1 MKEKGA
7 VGWAVLAAAL
17 YAVST
22 PVSKLLLREVA
33 PAMLAALLYLGAGIG
48 MLGLGMARG
57 RRGSMR
63 RGRRLDRRDLPYT
76 AGMVVLDIAAPL
88 CLMVGLTR
96 TTSANA
102 SLLNNFEIVS
112 TALIALLIFKER
124 IGPRLWLAIGLITGA
139 CMLLSF
145 EDGSSLQ
152 FSSGSLFVLL
162 ACICWGLE
170 NNCTRMISQ
179 CDPLE
184 IVVIKGFGSGIG
196 SLGIALAMGQQI
208 PAPRSLLAALL
219 LGFVAYGL
227 SIFFYV
233 YAQRTLGA
241 AKTSAYYAVSPFLGT
256 ALSLAIFRTLPPPC
270 SGCLWPAWLW
280 APTWHRSERVAG
292 DCPWGHSRA
301 ARGWGGQSARPS
313 GAGDCTSG
321 FAQQNGKREL
331 AKRQGIA
338 RGATAE
344 RREDGEGNPPAPVGR
359 ATARAVLRSKMA
371 SASLPSGRGVFARRS
386 RRPLGGLQARQ
397 FAERTRSCG
406 CRPHAACIRRS
417 PFLLRSNVAPR
428 VEPHSPCCSS
438 PRCIPFLY

>member
-88 CLMVGLTR
+88 CLMAGLTR

-241 AKTSAYYAVSPFLGT
+241 AKTSAYYAVSPFLGA
-256 ALSLAIFRTLPPPC
+256 ALSLAVFRT
-270 SGCLWPAWLW
+270 
-280 APTWHRSERVAG
+280 
-292 DCPWGHSRA
+292 
-301 ARGWGGQSARPS
+301 
-313 GAGDCTSG
+313 
-321 FAQQNGKREL
+321 
-331 AKRQGIA
+331 
-338 RGATAE
+338 
-344 RREDGEGNPPAPVGR
+344 PPAPLFWVSLAG
-359 ATARAVLRSKMA
+359 MA
-371 SASLPSGRGVFARRS
+371 LGAYLAS
-386 RRPLGGLQARQ
+386 
-397 FAERTRSCG
+397 
-406 CRPHAACIRRS
+406 I
-417 PFLLRSNVAPR
+417 
-428 VEPHSPCCSS
+428 
-438 PRCIPFLY
+438 

>member
-1 MKEKGA
+1 MFLVQGDQFSGPCRFVPDRSRIRQTSCSKYTLFCPVRARGKLKISPVIIESTRSLLCRQEKDFPSPQGQVLQRTPSCVMIEASGFMKGRRSHERKGA

-88 CLMVGLTR
+88 CLMAGLTR

-241 AKTSAYYAVSPFLGT
+241 AKTSAYYAVSPFLGA
-256 ALSLAIFRTLPPPC
+256 ALSLAVFRT
-270 SGCLWPAWLW
+270 
-280 APTWHRSERVAG
+280 
-292 DCPWGHSRA
+292 
-301 ARGWGGQSARPS
+301 
-313 GAGDCTSG
+313 
-321 FAQQNGKREL
+321 
-331 AKRQGIA
+331 
-338 RGATAE
+338 
-344 RREDGEGNPPAPVGR
+344 PPAPLFWVSLAG
-359 ATARAVLRSKMA
+359 MA
-371 SASLPSGRGVFARRS
+371 LGTYLAS
-386 RRPLGGLQARQ
+386 
-397 FAERTRSCG
+397 
-406 CRPHAACIRRS
+406 I
-417 PFLLRSNVAPR
+417 
-428 VEPHSPCCSS
+428 
-438 PRCIPFLY
+438 

>member
-88 CLMVGLTR
+88 CLMAGLTR

-241 AKTSAYYAVSPFLGT
+241 AKTSAYYAVSPFLGA
-256 ALSLAIFRTLPPPC
+256 ALSLAVFRTPPAPPVLGVSGRHGSGRLP
-270 SGCLWPAWLW
+270 GIDLKGL
-280 APTWHRSERVAG
+280 
-292 DCPWGHSRA
+292 
-301 ARGWGGQSARPS
+301 
-313 GAGDCTSG
+313 
-321 FAQQNGKREL
+321 
-331 AKRQGIA
+331 QGIA

-344 RREDGEGNPPAPVGR
+344 RREDGEGNPPAPVGW

-406 CRPHAACIRRS
+406 CRPHAACTDCQKTY
-417 PFLLRSNVAPR
+417 PNAPR
-428 VEPHSPCCSS
+428 FQYNRGNGGVLYGKVGKRRTQRSS
-438 PRCIPFLY
+438 NRRFGYAGTERPFTSQD